1 MGAGHSAEGD
11 GGAYASDPPAHD
23 RRKTHSRRR
32 RHSVDSVASYSSQN
46 HVDRIRAQNF
56 SAASCQDDCDF
67 GSIKTSLFRRS
78 SSNLEY
84 PHKRPESVT
93 SNTSSTRSR
102 LRELVERKSS
112 QDEHKSA
119 ANTVGDIQYF
129 ENPTETL
136 EFDKPRNSLESRKSQ
151 EERPK
156 KRKLSKGKDK
166 DKDVCETKN
175 KKHEKYQSK
184 LAEYYKLPVQLPQD
198 EFYQHLTRSK
208 AAEELL
214 QKRFSNS
221 DTEFSGSYGRLCKH
235 KEPEGANL
243 RRSRSLAVIREET
256 FTDLQIQNHAKS
268 KRSQLIPRARLFD
281 KPCFKDRLPG
291 RAKYQTKEEVLESI
305 YIDSTASCFGDINAQ
320 KENEKPENTENRSE
334 KEEVVSRND
343 SHHSRSVSG
352 SWPNLNEETKQTNLS
367 EDSIGHSRNPSEI
380 DSLDSNYVR
389 KHYNFEAHRKNYK
402 DSSPETDRSIASPN
416 PSKELYV
423 TTDEHG
429 TDNEDKDRS
438 KINTPK
444 SFTNDSLT
452 RSDKDKPLEIE
463 PVQNTET
470 YDQISLRSKKSE
482 RKQSPEP
489 ENELQVNETKNDND
503 TQSLASEND
512 EIVSSPPDSIT
523 SYISI
528 SIASSDKSHKLEYLA
543 NSLAEKIDEYCDS
556 QFKENTSVTSHT
568 ITSENNNQEADPLY
582 TQVNKKKTFADI
594 RRDSFLKK
602 NNNLFNEILKKQNNE
617 VYVSNTYIESDTYS
631 TKSHCTSKNITTEP
645 FVTTL
650 IENQYYSLPDINIS
664 KCLRKSERID
674 AQLREEDPEDIPCE
688 NTYEIAQTHFR
699 EILSSKGTENY
710 GQLNKTFVK
719 PTHHIKIQTNNCIY
733 LPEYSEPQL
742 LQNFTKLEDDL
753 KSIVTIDSSNADEK
767 DANYFRS
774 DNHQNE
780 REINE
785 IEGTIRNNKIITK
798 SESLK
803 ISNSTYKPEIHITKA
818 LSNDNINRSSQDKKP
833 RTGIKKHYSLRQRD
847 PAEDETV
854 RIPSPDSVEKSLTKV
869 IDSTIKTQTTEEA
882 KTHSLLSRVQ
892 SFKTSAESNIAI
904 VPLSGHQTIVID
916 PPLTQKPND
925 SSPHTAP
932 TPQREPQANTT
943 PKVDILHKA
952 EPIIILD
959 PIAEAPKEIKKTTT
973 ENCIDTSSYYTPK
986 DPFITIKLNKVVK
999 TTIPKLKKETSDK
1012 IAFVQHRFEKPPAKL
1027 IIKDNNK
1034 NSTEPPVYTFKKVSS
1049 SMTRPQVLQ
1058 VIDSK
1063 SKKQNTPPKMDS
1075 NTESNVLGNKKPDNT
1090 EPKEENKQ
1098 VTCKGDNTVKEKLNN
1113 AIKTDIE
1120 YQEKLNSVKNYW
1132 SKLVDKNPD
1141 GKEIVKQEV
1150 KSKSED
1156 LNNNNDSK
1164 VEAEENNQEKSDEN
1178 KCLSEISVGNII
1190 KSLESVKIVDS
1201 IRKISQTKLQL
1212 WKDETEKVK
1221 SDSEI
1226 EESTLDKIVKESD
1239 PNTYDKSEVK
1249 KSELDLCRDTPEI
1262 EIVEL
1267 SCEDNQNQKTQAT
1280 LIKAKSYEKGCD
1292 DFDHVRYKVM
1302 KSELFK
1308 NSMIANY
1315 RKEAQFDGLLQYLQD
1330 YSFQELLVNNNI
1342 VIIEPVRTKVE
1353 PAPRKNTDTCK
1364 IPTTLLKKN
1373 DNSGQT
1379 DKPKNAVRRHFFY
1392 HPIRVNK
1399 EIIEEEL
1406 PNPDT
1411 VKKVRNLFEDTLK
1424 MKSPMTHDPPLI
1436 EENIGLTRRATSY
1449 RNLSEESKGTKNG
1462 RKKVIRQLTI
1472 DTNFGNKK
1480 WDNASLS
1487 SGVSSGDLSSN
1498 NEYENDALSPY
1509 SQKNLKDT
1517 VYSSSD
1523 EYLCDSM
1530 NQDFCCES
1538 QYVSPDILRKI
1549 RECGTSVTYY
1559 GGKVMNSKTGSNVSP
1574 MTKAIMEEIKSL
1586 QKNCS
1591 RDCYSCQT
1599 KCRGDK
1605 CSCLIADKHRQMLSE
1620 KNNAN
1625 ATSEQVKPTQEKSP
1639 RTEAFPGFK
1648 FKLVKSNSCSSRLEL
1663 TGTDDSK
1670 NPRMKFKKQ
1679 TSKEDP
1685 PLVHDDENSV
1695 KNKICRLESYSKGIV
1710 KTPFENKDN
1719 EIKKDVVKSKIE
1731 AIKKYEASVKKV
1743 EVPQPIIAE
1752 IKKEEVIPEQKEEC
1766 SENNKTGAQA
1776 DKQAANSHTFEKK
1789 FYYVNDNLDQGK
1801 VTPGKFGEM
1810 VFEEFEVLE
1819 SCYDSL
1825 NSNKSL
1831 K

>member
-1 MGAGHSAEGD
+1 MQ
-11 GGAYASDPPAHD
+11 
-23 RRKTHSRRR
+23 

-56 SAASCQDDCDF
+56 SAASCQDDGDF

-84 PHKRPESVT
+84 PNKRPESVT

-119 ANTVGDIQYF
+119 ADTVGDIQYF
-129 ENPTETL
+129 ENPAETL
-136 EFDKPRNSLESRKSQ
+136 EFDKPRNSLESKKSQ

-166 DKDVCETKN
+166 DKDKDRDFCENKN

-208 AAEELL
+208 AAEELI

-320 KENEKPENTENRSE
+320 KENEKPDNPENRSE
-334 KEEVVSRND
+334 KEEVVSQNE

-352 SWPNLNEETKQTNLS
+352 SWPNLNEEIKQTNLS

-402 DSSPETDRSIASPN
+402 ESSPESDRSITSPN

-423 TTDEHG
+423 TTDEHA
-429 TDNEDKDRS
+429 TDNEDKERS
-438 KINTPK
+438 KNTTPK

-452 RSDKDKPLEIE
+452 RSEKDKPDDPE
-463 PVQNTET
+463 PISYTET
-470 YDQISLRSKKSE
+470 YDKLSIKSKKSE
-482 RKQSPEP
+482 GQTSLEP
-489 ENELQVNETKNDND
+489 AEVIQIDESKNDND
-503 TQSLASEND
+503 VQSIASEND

-556 QFKENTSVTSHT
+556 QFKENASIASNTLN
-568 ITSENNNQEADPLY
+568 SEHNNQETDPIY

-602 NNNLFNEILKKQNNE
+602 NGNLFNEILKKQNNE

-710 GQLNKTFVK
+710 GQLNKTYTK
-719 PTHHIKIQTNNCIY
+719 PTHNIKIQTNNCIY
-733 LPEYSEPQL
+733 LPEYSEPQII
-742 LQNFTKLEDDL
+742 QSFNKLDDDL
-753 KSIVTIDSSNADEK
+753 KSIITIESSNADEK
-767 DANYFRS
+767 ETNYFRS

-803 ISNSTYKPEIHITKA
+803 ISNSGYRPEINITKS
-818 LSNDNINRSSQDKKP
+818 LSNDNINTSVIDKKP
-833 RTGIKKHYSLRQRD
+833 RLGIIKKHYSLRQRD
-847 PAEDETV
+847 PTEEDEII
-854 RIPSPDSVEKSLTKV
+854 RIPSPDTVEKS
-869 IDSTIKTQTTEEA
+869 INKTNSDATAQKPAPTEET

-916 PPLTQKPND
+916 PPLSQQPNETSRIE
-925 SSPHTAP
+925 SST
-932 TPQREPQANTT
+932 QREPETKPAPPTT
-943 PKVDILHKA
+943 IVKPALEIQPKFEQVA
-952 EPIIILD
+952 FTEPN
-959 PIAEAPKEIKKTTT
+959 KEIKPINQEVKKVTVD
-973 ENCIDTSSYYTPK
+973 NCIDTSSYYTPK

-999 TTIPKLKKETSDK
+999 TTIPKLKKETSDN
-1012 IAFVQHRFEKPPAKL
+1012 ISFVQHKFEKPPSKL
-1027 IIKDNNK
+1027 IIKDNK
-1034 NSTEPPVYTFKKVSS
+1034 NCPEQSLYTFRKINTT
-1049 SMTRPQVLQ
+1049 MTRPQVLQ

-1063 SKKQNTPPKMDS
+1063 NKKQNIATKMENNHETNS
-1075 NTESNVLGNKKPDNT
+1075 PVNKKLDNT
-1090 EPKEENKQ
+1090 VDSKDEVKDLKTDTN
-1098 VTCKGDNTVKEKLNN
+1098 VKEKLNN

-1120 YQEKLNSVKNYW
+1120 YQEKINSVKNYW
-1132 SKLVDKNPD
+1132 SKLIDKNPD
-1141 GKEIVKQEV
+1141 FNENINKPEINVNQE
-1150 KSKSED
+1150 D
-1156 LNNNNDSK
+1156 FNNNKGDSDLSEEKEEKDQQKIDDSK
-1164 VEAEENNQEKSDEN
+1164 L
-1178 KCLSEISVGNII
+1178 LSEISVGNII
-1190 KSLESVKIVDS
+1190 KTLESVKIVDS
-1201 IRKISQTKLQL
+1201 IRKVSQTKLQL

-1226 EESTLDKIVKESD
+1226 EESTLDKIVKD
-1239 PNTYDKSEVK
+1239 YDTNFYDKSDLA
-1249 KSELDLCRDTPEI
+1249 KSEIDLCRDTPEI

-1267 SCEDNQNQKTQAT
+1267 SSDDNQNQKTQAT
-1280 LIKAKSYEKGCD
+1280 LIKAKGYEKGCD

-1353 PAPRKNTDTCK
+1353 PTPRKNTDTCK
-1364 IPTTLLKKN
+1364 IPPTLLKKN
-1373 DNSGQT
+1373 DSNANLT

-1424 MKSPMTHDPPLI
+1424 MKSPMTHDPPLVN
-1436 EENIGLTRRATSY
+1436 ENLGLTRRATSY
-1449 RNLSEESKGTKNG
+1449 RSLNEETKGTKNG
-1462 RKKVIRQLTI
+1462 GRKKIIRQLTI

-1498 NEYENDALSPY
+1498 NEYETDGLSPY
-1509 SQKNLKDT
+1509 SQKNLKDNA
-1517 VYSSSD
+1517 YSSSE

-1538 QYVSPDILRKI
+1538 QYVSPDILKKI
-1549 RECGTSVTYY
+1549 RECGTSITYY
-1559 GGKVMNSKTGSNVSP
+1559 GGKVLTSKTGSTVSP

-1605 CSCLIADKHRQMLSE
+1605 CSCLVADKHKQMLAE
-1620 KNNAN
+1620 KQNSNTSLNAVN
-1625 ATSEQVKPTQEKSP
+1625 QNQDK
-1639 RTEAFPGFK
+1639 RTESFPGFK

-1670 NPRMKFKKQ
+1670 NPRNKFKKQ
-1679 TSKEDP
+1679 LSREDP

-1710 KTPFENKDN
+1710 KTPFDNKDSG
-1719 EIKKDVVKSKIE
+1719 IKKDSVKSKIE
-1731 AIKKYEASVKKV
+1731 ALKQNDAVVKKKEAPVQQIAPVV
-1743 EVPQPIIAE
+1743 ET
-1752 IKKEEVIPEQKEEC
+1752 KKETIIIEQEEGS
-1766 SENNKTGAQA
+1766 SEDAKSNNAHG
-1776 DKQAANSHTFEKK
+1776 DKQASNAHTFEKK
-1789 FYYVNDNLDQGK
+1789 FYYVNDNLDQSK
-1801 VTPGKFGEM
+1801 VTTGKFGEM

>member
-1 MGAGHSAEGD
+1 M
-11 GGAYASDPPAHD
+11 
-23 RRKTHSRRR
+23 
-32 RHSVDSVASYSSQN
+32 DSVASYSSQN
-46 HVDRIRAQNF
+46 HVDRIRTQNF
-56 SAASCQDDCDF
+56 STASCHDDCDF
-67 GSIKTSLFRRS
+67 GSIKTSLFKRS
-78 SSNLEY
+78 SSNLEQ
-84 PHKRPESVT
+84 PQKRPESVT

-136 EFDKPRNSLESRKSQ
+136 EFDQRRHSLESQKSQ

-156 KRKLSKGKDK
+156 KKKLSKGKEK
-166 DKDVCETKN
+166 DRSVCENKN
-175 KKHEKYQSK
+175 KKHEKYKSK

-256 FTDLQIQNHAKS
+256 FTDLQIPNHAKS

-281 KPCFKDRLPG
+281 KPNFKDRLPG

-320 KENEKPENTENRSE
+320 KENENLEDTDNRSE
-334 KEEVVSRND
+334 KAEVTE
-343 SHHSRSVSG
+343 SHHSRSVGG
-352 SWPNLNEETKQTNLS
+352 SWPNLNEELKLANLS
-367 EDSIGHSRNPSEI
+367 EDSIGPSRNPSEI

-389 KHYNFEAHRKNYK
+389 KHYNFEVNRNSYK

-416 PSKELYV
+416 LSKDFYV

-429 TDNEDKDRS
+429 TDNEEKDQS
-438 KINTPK
+438 KRNTLK

-452 RSDKDKPLEIE
+452 PSEKGKSIEAEAIQSAESYDKISIRSEQSEK
-463 PVQNTET
+463 QNNTE
-470 YDQISLRSKKSE
+470 Q
-482 RKQSPEP
+482 Q
-489 ENELQVNETKNDND
+489 NELKSVQPINEND
-503 TQSLASEND
+503 TLSIASEND
-512 EIVSSPPDSIT
+512 ESISSPPDSIT

-528 SIASSDKSHKLEYLA
+528 SIASSDKSQKLEYLA
-543 NSLAEKIDEYCDS
+543 NSLAEKIDEYCDL
-556 QFKENTSVTSHT
+556 QLQENSSITSHT
-568 ITSENNNQEADPLY
+568 TNSGNNIQEKDPIY
-582 TQVNKKKTFADI
+582 TKVNKKRTFADI
-594 RRDSFLKK
+594 RKDSFLKQAS
-602 NNNLFNEILKKQNNE
+602 NSLFNEILKNQNNE
-617 VYVSNTYIESDTYS
+617 IYASNSYLESDTYS
-631 TKSHCTSKNITTEP
+631 TKSHCPTKNITSEP
-645 FVTTL
+645 YITAL
-650 IENQYYSLPDINIS
+650 KENQYCSLPDINIS

-699 EILSSKGTENY
+699 EILSAKGSY
-710 GQLNKTFVK
+710 GQLNQNFIK
-719 PTHHIKIQTNNCIY
+719 PNIKIPPNNCIY
-733 LPEYSEPQL
+733 LPEYSESPL
-742 LQNFTKLEDDL
+742 IQNFNKLEDDL
-753 KSIVTIDSSNADEK
+753 KSILTVNSSNTDEK
-767 DANYFRS
+767 DSKYFQL

-798 SESLK
+798 SETVKASH
-803 ISNSTYKPEIHITKA
+803 SNYQPEVIKL
-818 LSNDNINRSSQDKKP
+818 LSNGTHNNNKASPAKKP
-833 RTGIKKHYSLRQRD
+833 RFGVKKHYSLRQRD
-847 PAEDETV
+847 PTEEDAIRV
-854 RIPSPDSVEKSLTKV
+854 PSPDSVETDTPKP
-869 IDSTIKTQTTEEA
+869 IDTTAALQAIEDTKTQ
-882 KTHSLLSRVQ
+882 SLLSRVQ
-892 SFKTSAESNIAI
+892 SFKTSAESSIAI

-916 PPLTQKPND
+916 PPLAQNEIENNCQTAIQQLKSNTSANIETISKP
-925 SSPHTAP
+925 
-932 TPQREPQANTT
+932 EPASY
-943 PKVDILHKA
+943 L
-952 EPIIILD
+952 EPIVQIIPAKDL
-959 PIAEAPKEIKKTTT
+959 KKTKTD
-973 ENCIDTSSYYTPK
+973 NCTDISSHCTPK

-1012 IAFVQHRFEKPPAKL
+1012 IAYVQNKFKKPPSKL
-1027 IIKDNNK
+1027 IIKDNNE
-1034 NSTEPPVYTFKKVSS
+1034 NHLQVPIKKVLKVNSN
-1049 SMTRPQVLQ
+1049 MTRPQVLQ

-1063 SKKQNTPPKMDS
+1063 SKKQTNAVKM
-1075 NTESNVLGNKKPDNT
+1075 ESNRESTTLTLKKLDVNS
-1090 EPKEENKQ
+1090 ENKEENKLP
-1098 VTCKGDNTVKEKLNN
+1098 KPDNIVKEKLSN

-1120 YQEKLNSVKNYW
+1120 YQEKINSVKNYW
-1132 SKLVDKNPD
+1132 SKLVDKNPE
-1141 GKEIVKQEV
+1141 GKEQIKQEL
-1150 KSKSED
+1150 KEKEED
-1156 LNNNNDSK
+1156 LSNNNDINTEK
-1164 VEAEENNQEKSDEN
+1164 VETKEENTGEN
-1178 KCLSEISVGNII
+1178 KRLSEMSVGNII

-1212 WKDETEKVK
+1212 WKDEGEKVK

-1226 EESTLDKIVKESD
+1226 EESTLERIVKESS
-1239 PNTYDKSEVK
+1239 PNVYDKRDVQ
-1249 KSELDLCRDTPEI
+1249 KSELDSCRDTPEI

-1267 SCEDNQNQKTQAT
+1267 SCDDDQNQKTQAT
-1280 LIKAKSYEKGCD
+1280 LIKAKGYENGCD

-1364 IPTTLLKKN
+1364 IPTNLLKKN
-1373 DNSGQT
+1373 DNSCQT
-1379 DKPKNAVRRHFFY
+1379 EKPKNSVHRHFFY

-1424 MKSPMTHDPPLI
+1424 MKSPMTHDPPLL
-1436 EENIGLTRRATSY
+1436 EENVGLTRRATSY
-1449 RNLSEESKGTKNG
+1449 RNLSEESKGNKNG

-1517 VYSSSD
+1517 VYSSSE

-1538 QYVSPDILRKI
+1538 QYVSPDILKKI

-1559 GGKVMNSKTGSNVSP
+1559 GGKVLNSKTGSTVSP

-1599 KCRGDK
+1599 KCKGDK
-1605 CSCLIADKHRQMLSE
+1605 CSCLIADKHKQISDKPPSKGNSE
-1620 KNNAN
+1620 
-1625 ATSEQVKPTQEKSP
+1625 PTNQIHNKKKRNE
-1639 RTEAFPGFK
+1639 TIPGFK
-1648 FKLVKSNSCSSRLEL
+1648 FRLVKSNSCSSRLEL
-1663 TGTDDSK
+1663 TGTAESK
-1670 NPRMKFKKQ
+1670 NPRIKYTKQ
-1679 TSKEDP
+1679 SSKEDP

-1695 KNKICRLESYSKGIV
+1695 RNKICRLESYNKGIV
-1710 KTPFENKDN
+1710 KTPFDNKDN

-1731 AIKKYEASVKKV
+1731 AIKKIEANIKKV
-1743 EVPQPIIAE
+1743 EVPQQPTSITE
-1752 IKKEEVIPEQKEEC
+1752 IKRECIPEQTEEPT
-1766 SENNKTGAQA
+1766 EA
-1776 DKQAANSHTFEKK
+1776 DKIDAQTDKQDATPPAFEKK
-1789 FYYVNDNLDQGK
+1789 FYYVNDNAQNK

>member
-1 MGAGHSAEGD
+1 MAQSNLKLPG
-11 GGAYASDPPAHD
+11 
-23 RRKTHSRRR
+23 
-32 RHSVDSVASYSSQN
+32 HSVDSVASYSSQN

-56 SAASCQDDCDF
+56 SAASCQDDPDF

-78 SSNLEY
+78 SPNLEY
-84 PHKRPESVT
+84 LNKRPESVT
-93 SNTSSTRSR
+93 SNSSSTRSR

-112 QDEHKSA
+112 LDEHKSA

-136 EFDKPRNSLESRKSQ
+136 EFDNSRHSVQSKKSQ
-151 EERPK
+151 ERQK
-156 KRKLSKGKDK
+156 KRKLSKTKGKE
-166 DKDVCETKN
+166 KDVCENKT

-208 AAEELL
+208 AAEELI

-221 DTEFSGSYGRLCKH
+221 DTEFSGSYGKVCKH
-235 KEPEGANL
+235 KEPDGANL

-256 FTDLQIQNHAKS
+256 FNDLQIQNHAKS

-320 KENEKPENTENRSE
+320 KESEKPENTENRSE
-334 KEEVVSRND
+334 KEEVVSRNE
-343 SHHSRSVSG
+343 SRHSRSASG
-352 SWPNLNEETKQTNLS
+352 SWPNLNEEIKQTNHS
-367 EDSIGHSRNPSEI
+367 EDSIGHSHNPSEI

-389 KHYNFEAHRKNYK
+389 KHYNFEAHRKSYK
-402 DSSPETDRSIASPN
+402 DSSPESDRLIASPN
-416 PSKELYV
+416 LSKELYV
-423 TTDEHG
+423 TTDEHD
-429 TDNEDKDRS
+429 TDNEDKDQS
-438 KINTPK
+438 NNNTLT

-452 RSDKDKPLEIE
+452 RCSNDKPVELDTTEVSDKNSTKS
-463 PVQNTET
+463 Q
-470 YDQISLRSKKSE
+470 KSE
-482 RKQSPEP
+482 RKETIHASSERDTSILISEKINEDDLQSI
-489 ENELQVNETKNDND
+489 
-503 TQSLASEND
+503 ASEND

-528 SIASSDKSHKLEYLA
+528 SIASSDKSQKLEYLA

-556 QFKENTSVTSHT
+556 QFKENALAASTT
-568 ITSENNNQEADPLY
+568 INLENHPDIDPVY
-582 TQVNKKKTFADI
+582 IQVNKKKTFADI

-602 NNNLFNEILKKQNNE
+602 NNNLFNEVLSNE
-617 VYVSNTYIESDTYS
+617 DQVSNTYIDSDNYS
-631 TKSHCTSKNITTEP
+631 TNSQYTSQNITTEP
-645 FVTTL
+645 FITTL

-674 AQLREEDPEDIPCE
+674 AQLREEDPEDLPSE

-699 EILSSKGTENY
+699 DILSSKNSENY
-710 GQLNKTFVK
+710 GHLNKNSSDS
-719 PTHHIKIQTNNCIY
+719 THNIKIQKNNYIY
-733 LPEYSEPQL
+733 LPEYSEPQQ
-742 LQNFTKLEDDL
+742 LQNFNKLDDDL
-753 KSIVTIDSSNADEK
+753 KSIITVDSSNADEK
-767 DANYFRS
+767 EINYFRS

-780 REINE
+780 RELNE
-785 IEGTIRNNKIITK
+785 IEGTIRNNKVITK
-798 SESLK
+798 SESLI
-803 ISNSTYKPEIHITKA
+803 ISNSYRPEINISKST
-818 LSNDNINRSSQDKKP
+818 SNDNINDPLQHKKQK
-833 RTGIKKHYSLRQRD
+833 TGIKKHYSLRQRE
-847 PAEDETV
+847 PSEDETD
-854 RIPSPDSVEKSLTKV
+854 RIPSPESVEKTLININEPALASQAARESNTN
-869 IDSTIKTQTTEEA
+869 
-882 KTHSLLSRVQ
+882 SLLSRVQ
-892 SFKTSAESNIAI
+892 SFKTSAESNIAL

-916 PPLTQKPND
+916 PPLAQNSTELLELQNEQQSNTITKGEIIQK
-925 SSPHTAP
+925 TEP
-932 TPQREPQANTT
+932 TTHLDIITENHKETKNTT
-943 PKVDILHKA
+943 V
-952 EPIIILD
+952 
-959 PIAEAPKEIKKTTT
+959 
-973 ENCIDTSSYYTPK
+973 ENCIDTSSYYIPK
-986 DPFITIKLNKVVK
+986 EPFVTIKLNKVIK

-1012 IAFVQHRFEKPPAKL
+1012 IAFVQNKFEKPPPKL
-1027 IIKDNNK
+1027 IIKDDK
-1034 NSTEPPVYTFKKVSS
+1034 TDPPAHTLTKVSS
-1049 SMTRPQVLQ
+1049 NMTRPQVLQ
-1058 VIDSK
+1058 VVDSK
-1063 SKKQNTPPKMDS
+1063 SKKQNIPA
-1075 NTESNVLGNKKPDNT
+1075 NLESLSKQNADINKKTDVT
-1090 EPKEENKQ
+1090 MDIKEETKFPKNEI
-1098 VTCKGDNTVKEKLNN
+1098 TVKEKINN

-1120 YQEKLNSVKNYW
+1120 YQEKINSVKNYW
-1132 SKLVDKNPD
+1132 SKLVDQHP
-1141 GKEIVKQEV
+1141 
-1150 KSKSED
+1150 
-1156 LNNNNDSK
+1156 DSK
-1164 VEAEENNQEKSDEN
+1164 EHIKIDPVKPEEICSNNKDDNNVERKEEKICEKNED

-1201 IRKISQTKLQL
+1201 IRKVSQTKLQL
-1212 WKDETEKVK
+1212 WKEETEKVK

-1226 EESTLDKIVKESD
+1226 EESPVDKIVKESD
-1239 PNTYDKSEVK
+1239 PNTYDKNDVEK
-1249 KSELDLCRDTPEI
+1249 YELDSCRDTPEI

-1267 SCEDNQNQKTQAT
+1267 TCDNNENQKTQAT
-1280 LIKAKSYEKGCD
+1280 LIKAKSYDKDCD

-1364 IPTTLLKKN
+1364 IPTNLLKKTEN
-1373 DNSGQT
+1373 T
-1379 DKPKNAVRRHFFY
+1379 VPTEKPKSSVRRHFFY

-1424 MKSPMTHDPPLI
+1424 MKSPMSHDPPLI
-1436 EENIGLTRRATSY
+1436 EENVGLTRRATSY
-1449 RNLSEESKGTKNG
+1449 RNLSEESKENKNG

-1509 SQKNLKDT
+1509 SQKKLKES

-1530 NQDFCCES
+1530 NQDFICES
-1538 QYVSPDILRKI
+1538 QYVSPDILKKI

-1559 GGKVMNSKTGSNVSP
+1559 GGKVLNSKTNSTVSP

-1591 RDCYSCQT
+1591 RDCYSCQM
-1599 KCRGDK
+1599 KCGGDK
-1605 CSCLIADKHRQMLSE
+1605 CSCLTAEKHKQPPANKQNNNISSDKIQNQSVN
-1620 KNNAN
+1620 K
-1625 ATSEQVKPTQEKSP
+1625 

-1648 FKLVKSNSCSSRLEL
+1648 FKLIKSNSCSSRLEL
-1663 TGTDDSK
+1663 TGADENK
-1670 NPRMKFKKQ
+1670 NPNHNYEKQ
-1679 TSKEDP
+1679 LSKEDP
-1685 PLVHDDENSV
+1685 PLLFHDEENSV
-1695 KNKICRLESYSKGIV
+1695 KNKICRLESYSKGII
-1710 KTPFENKDN
+1710 KTPFESKDN
-1719 EIKKDVVKSKIE
+1719 EIKKDVIKTKIG
-1731 AIKKYEASVKKV
+1731 AIKKYETNIKKL
-1743 EVPQPIIAE
+1743 EVIPQQTTITTE
-1752 IKKEEVIPEQKEEC
+1752 TKKEEPKAKEEIKEEC
-1766 SENNKTGAQA
+1766 TDSTLTGT
-1776 DKQAANSHTFEKK
+1776 DKQATNSQTFETK
-1789 FYYVNDNLDQGK
+1789 FYYLNDTLEQGK

-1831 K
+1831 N

>member
-1 MGAGHSAEGD
+1 MFKEFSSEFLVSQESIGY
-11 GGAYASDPPAHD
+11 GGRLPSGG
-23 RRKTHSRRR
+23 
-32 RHSVDSVASYSSQN
+32 HSVDSVASYSSQN
-46 HVDRIRAQNF
+46 HVDRIRTQNF
-56 SAASCQDDCDF
+56 SAASCQDEGDF

-84 PHKRPESVT
+84 QHKRPESVT

-136 EFDKPRNSLESRKSQ
+136 EFDRPRNSLESKKSQ

-156 KRKLSKGKDK
+156 KRKHSKTKEKDK
-166 DKDVCETKN
+166 DTCENKN

-221 DTEFSGSYGRLCKH
+221 DTEFNGSYGRLCKH
-235 KEPEGANL
+235 KEPEGSNL

-281 KPCFKDRLPG
+281 KPCFKDRFPG

-305 YIDSTASCFGDINAQ
+305 YIDSTASCFGDINGQ
-320 KENEKPENTENRSE
+320 RENETPRTSPEHKLE
-334 KEEVVSRND
+334 KEDAISRNE

-352 SWPNLNEETKQTNLS
+352 SWPNLNEDTKPPNLS

-402 DSSPETDRSIASPN
+402 DSSPDTERSAVSPSQ
-416 PSKELYV
+416 SKELYV
-423 TTDEHG
+423 TTDDHE
-429 TDNEDKDRS
+429 TDTEGRDRS
-438 KINTPK
+438 KNNTPK
-444 SFTNDSLT
+444 SFTNDSLSAT
-452 RSDKDKPLEIE
+452 HSEKDKSE
-463 PVQNTET
+463 PIQPKHKNDLNDCNEVSVTNILDEHCPITE
-470 YDQISLRSKKSE
+470 SESK
-482 RKQSPEP
+482 
-489 ENELQVNETKNDND
+489 ETKQESD
-503 TQSLASEND
+503 TQSVGSEND
-512 EIVSSPPDSIT
+512 GTISSPPDSIT

-556 QFKENTSVTSHT
+556 QFKENSSATSRTVP
-568 ITSENNNQEADPLY
+568 SEINPEHDPIY
-582 TQVNKKKTFADI
+582 TVVNKKKTFADI
-594 RRDSFLKK
+594 KRDSFSSKSV
-602 NNNLFNEILKKQNNE
+602 NLFNEIHKKPNSE
-617 VYVSNTYIESDTYS
+617 IYISNTYIESDSFS
-631 TKSHCTSKNITTEP
+631 TKSHCTSSKNITTEP

-699 EILSSKGTENY
+699 EILSSKGNY
-710 GQLNKTFVK
+710 GQLNKS
-719 PTHHIKIQTNNCIY
+719 HLSQNNSNAINNSIHI
-733 LPEYSEPQL
+733 PEYSEPQQL
-742 LQNFTKLEDDL
+742 LQDFTKLEDDL
-753 KSIVTIDSSNADEK
+753 KSIITIESSNADDKE
-767 DANYFRS
+767 AIYYSS
-774 DNHQNE
+774 DTHQNE

-803 ISNSTYKPEIHITKA
+803 INSVYRPDINITKSY
-818 LSNDNINRSSQDKKP
+818 SNDNINKSIQNKKS
-833 RTGIKKHYSLRQRD
+833 RLGVRKHYSLRQRD
-847 PAEDETV
+847 PVDDDEH
-854 RIPSPDSVEKSLTKV
+854 RIPSPNTVEKSLQKP
-869 IDSTIKTQTTEEA
+869 TELPLVKYPHLEEL
-882 KTHSLLSRVQ
+882 KNHCLLSRVQ
-892 SFKTSAESNIAI
+892 SFKTSADSNIAI

-916 PPLTQKPND
+916 PPLTQNLKENKVIAIPTQDSAIKDPNPIQNTEFPNNLYEPLSENPNLIFKPLKEKSFIDN
-925 SSPHTAP
+925 SS
-932 TPQREPQANTT
+932 
-943 PKVDILHKA
+943 
-952 EPIIILD
+952 
-959 PIAEAPKEIKKTTT
+959 
-973 ENCIDTSSYYTPK
+973 SYTPK

-999 TTIPKLKKETSDK
+999 TTIPKLSKETSDK
-1012 IAFVQHRFEKPPAKL
+1012 FLNSQHKFEKPPPKL
-1027 IIKDNNK
+1027 IIKDNNT
-1034 NSTEPPVYTFKKVSS
+1034 NNTTSNEDQVYTFKKVNTT
-1049 SMTRPQVLQ
+1049 MTRPQVLQ

-1063 SKKQNTPPKMDS
+1063 NKQNIS
-1075 NTESNVLGNKKPDNT
+1075 NQMGKLQNTTFENFSKDESDNKYNLQCNSDI
-1090 EPKEENKQ
+1090 KEEKEHKNE
-1098 VTCKGDNTVKEKLNN
+1098 NNVKEKLNN

-1132 SKLVDKNPD
+1132 SKLIDKTPGNKDKPEFKNEETKSNSSNNTVDDNKN
-1141 GKEIVKQEV
+1141 E
-1150 KSKSED
+1150 
-1156 LNNNNDSK
+1156 NNN
-1164 VEAEENNQEKSDEN
+1164 EE
-1178 KCLSEISVGNII
+1178 KCPSPEVSVGNII

-1201 IRKISQTKLQL
+1201 IRKISQAKLNL

-1226 EESTLDKIVKESD
+1226 EETTVEKIVKDSEAQVYEK
-1239 PNTYDKSEVK
+1239 TKSK
-1249 KSELDLCRDTPEI
+1249 KSGLDSCRETPEI

-1267 SCEDNQNQKTQAT
+1267 TSEDSENKKTQAT
-1280 LIKAKSYEKGCD
+1280 LIKAKGCD
-1292 DFDHVRYKVM
+1292 KEYDEFDHVRYKVM

-1342 VIIEPVRTKVE
+1342 VIIEPVRTKIE
-1353 PAPRKNTDTCK
+1353 PAPRKNTTDTCK
-1364 IPTTLLKKN
+1364 IPPTLLKKN
-1373 DNSGQT
+1373 DGSCSQV
-1379 DKPKNAVRRHFFY
+1379 DKSKNAIRRHFFY

-1424 MKSPMTHDPPLI
+1424 MKTPMSQDPPLI
-1436 EENIGLTRRATSY
+1436 DENMGLTRRATSY
-1449 RNLSEESKGTKNG
+1449 RNLSEETKGTKIGG

-1498 NEYENDALSPY
+1498 NEYEGETISPY
-1509 SQKNLKDT
+1509 SNKILKDNS
-1517 VYSSSD
+1517 YSSSE

-1530 NQDFCCES
+1530 SQDFCCES
-1538 QYVSPDILRKI
+1538 QYVSPDILKKI

-1559 GGKVMNSKTGSNVSP
+1559 GGKVLNSKIGSTVSP
-1574 MTKAIMEEIKSL
+1574 MTKAIMEEIKKL

-1599 KCRGDK
+1599 KCRGNK
-1605 CSCLIADKHRQMLSE
+1605 CSCLVADKHEQMLQDKQKVVNTTIENNQSQD
-1620 KNNAN
+1620 KN
-1625 ATSEQVKPTQEKSP
+1625 KS
-1639 RTEAFPGFK
+1639 TETFPGFK

-1663 TGTDDSK
+1663 TGTDDGK
-1670 NPRMKFKKQ
+1670 NFRNKYRKTQ
-1679 TSKEDP
+1679 LGDP
-1685 PLVHDDENSV
+1685 PLLYDDENSV
-1695 KNKICRLESYSKGIV
+1695 KNKICRLESYNKGIA
-1710 KTPFENKDN
+1710 KTPFDNK
-1719 EIKKDVVKSKIE
+1719 IKEDKKESMIATTESKRLNNIETKKIE
-1731 AIKKYEASVKKV
+1731 LMEQVNKMVPKINNDEQNQLPNLQESEDKDTTSTDKTASD
-1743 EVPQPIIAE
+1743 A
-1752 IKKEEVIPEQKEEC
+1752 
-1766 SENNKTGAQA
+1766 
-1776 DKQAANSHTFEKK
+1776 HTFEKK
-1789 FYYVNDNLDQGK
+1789 FYYVNENMNQSK
-1801 VTPGKFGEM
+1801 TTTGKFGEM

-1819 SCYDSL
+1819 SCFDSL
-1825 NSNKSL
+1825 NSNKSM

>member
-1 MGAGHSAEGD
+1 MRLTSAFSCTIQGLYQPNLFIIWQLLQ
-11 GGAYASDPPAHD
+11 AV
-23 RRKTHSRRR
+23 K
-32 RHSVDSVASYSSQN
+32 HSVDSVASYSSQN
-46 HVDRIRAQNF
+46 HVDRIRTQNF
-56 SAASCQDDCDF
+56 SAASCQDEDF

-78 SSNLEY
+78 SSNLECSN
-84 PHKRPESVT
+84 KRPESVT

-136 EFDKPRNSLESRKSQ
+136 EFDKPRSLEKKQ

-156 KRKLSKGKDK
+156 KRKLSKSKDK
-166 DKDVCETKN
+166 DKEKDLCESKN

-208 AAEELL
+208 AAEDLL
-214 QKRFSNS
+214 QKRFSNL
-221 DTEFSGSYGRLCKH
+221 DTELSGSYGRLCKH
-235 KEPEGANL
+235 KEPEGSNL

-256 FTDLQIQNHAKS
+256 FTDLQIQNHAKT

-281 KPCFKDRLPG
+281 KPCFKDRLIG

-305 YIDSTASCFGDINAQ
+305 YIESTASCFGDINGQQRDNDKQIEHIENKSQ
-320 KENEKPENTENRSE
+320 KEETA
-334 KEEVVSRND
+334 SRASREG
-343 SHHSRSVSG
+343 SHYSKSVSG
-352 SWPNLNEETKQTNLS
+352 SWPNLNEENKPTHS
-367 EDSIGHSRNPSEI
+367 EDSIGHSRNPSDI

-389 KHYNFEAHRKNYK
+389 KHYNFEAHRKNFK
-402 DSSPETDRSIASPN
+402 DSSPDTERSVVTPN
-416 PSKELYV
+416 QSKDLYV
-423 TTDEHG
+423 TTDDHE
-429 TDNEDKDRS
+429 TDNEDRDRS
-438 KINTPK
+438 KNNTPK
-444 SFTNDSLT
+444 SFTNDSLSIT
-452 RSDKDKPLEIE
+452 HSDKDKTEPAEPEHASDIE
-463 PVQNTET
+463 S
-470 YDQISLRSKKSE
+470 YDEVSIRSKQSE
-482 RKQSPEP
+482 AKENTQETVTKVSEPQDEDAQSD
-489 ENELQVNETKNDND
+489 V
-503 TQSLASEND
+503 SEND
-512 EIVSSPPDSIT
+512 GTVSSPADSIT

-528 SIASSDKSHKLEYLA
+528 SIASSADKSHKLEYLA

-556 QFKENTSVTSHT
+556 QFKETVSVASNT
-568 ITSENNNQEADPLY
+568 INSENNNPDGDPIY
-582 TQVNKKKTFADI
+582 TKVNKKKTFADI
-594 RRDSFLKK
+594 RRDSFLNK
-602 NNNLFNEILKKQNNE
+602 NRDGNLFNEIHKKPSSE

-631 TKSHCTSKNITTEP
+631 VKSHCTSAKNITTEP

-699 EILSSKGTENY
+699 EILCNKGNENY
-710 GQLNKTFVK
+710 GQLNKTV
-719 PTHHIKIQTNNCIY
+719 NNNNLAKAHSNSNIY
-733 LPEYSEPQL
+733 RAEPQII
-742 LQNFTKLEDDL
+742 QSFSKLEDDL
-753 KSIVTIDSSNADEK
+753 KSIITIDSSNPDDK
-767 DANYFRS
+767 DAIFYRS
-774 DNHQNE
+774 DTHQNE

-785 IEGTIRNNKIITK
+785 IEGTIRNNKLITK

-803 ISNSTYKPEIHITKA
+803 ITNALYKPNVSKA
-818 LSNDNINRSSQDKKP
+818 RSLSNDNINKSVQGKKP
-833 RTGIKKHYSLRQRD
+833 GVGIRKHYSLRQRD
-847 PAEDETV
+847 PTDDDIL
-854 RIPSPDSVEKSLTKV
+854 RMPSPNTVHKSLVKQ
-869 IDSTIKTQTTEEA
+869 IDTRIKTPQVEEV
-882 KTHSLLSRVQ
+882 KTPLLSRVQ
-892 SFKTSAESNIAI
+892 SFKTSADSSIAI

-916 PPLTQKPND
+916 PPLTQESKEVKQVNI
-925 SSPHTAP
+925 SV
-932 TPQREPQANTT
+932 PQETRITINP
-943 PKVDILHKA
+943 
-952 EPIIILD
+952 EPILIQD
-959 PIAEAPKEIKKTTT
+959 PPKKEPVFLKNKDVK
-973 ENCIDTSSYYTPK
+973 ENKITFSPIDTSSYYTPK

-999 TTIPKLKKETSDK
+999 TTIPKLKACEK
-1012 IAFVQHRFEKPPAKL
+1012 ISFTQHKFEKPPPKL
-1027 IIKDNNK
+1027 IIKDNK
-1034 NSTEPPVYTFKKVSS
+1034 NPSATAAPPPSTKTNVN
-1049 SMTRPQVLQ
+1049 MTRPQVLQ

-1063 SKKQNTPPKMDS
+1063 NKKQDSPIAMEKNTEGDS
-1075 NTESNVLGNKKPDNT
+1075 NGTSTNKKAESSQET
-1090 EPKEENKQ
+1090 KTKQEPKDVK
-1098 VTCKGDNTVKEKLNN
+1098 VDIMAVKEKLNN

-1120 YQEKLNSVKNYW
+1120 YQEKLNSVKSYW
-1132 SKLVDKNPD
+1132 SRLVEKPPET
-1141 GKEIVKQEV
+1141 KETTKILDTKA
-1150 KSKSED
+1150 KPED
-1156 LNNNNDSK
+1156 VNNNSQNTSEK
-1164 VEAEENNQEKSDEN
+1164 ETEEERQIEEGKSTP
-1178 KCLSEISVGNII
+1178 EISVGNII

-1201 IRKISQTKLQL
+1201 IRKLSQTKIQL

-1226 EESTLDKIVKESD
+1226 EETTVEKIIKDSDGNVYEKPKPKKLDFDI
-1239 PNTYDKSEVK
+1239 
-1249 KSELDLCRDTPEI
+1249 CRDTPEI

-1267 SCEDNQNQKTQAT
+1267 SCDDNVNQKTQAT
-1280 LIKAKSYEKGCD
+1280 LIKAKNDNGNDE
-1292 DFDHVRYKVM
+1292 FDHVRYKVM

-1342 VIIEPVRTKVE
+1342 VIIEPVRTKIE
-1353 PAPRKNTDTCK
+1353 PPRRNFTDTRK
-1364 IPTTLLKKN
+1364 IPPTLFKKSENTT
-1373 DNSGQT
+1373 GQV
-1379 DKPKNAVRRHFFY
+1379 DRSKNAIRRHFFY

-1424 MKSPMTHDPPLI
+1424 MKSPMSQDPPLVD
-1436 EENIGLTRRATSY
+1436 ELVLTRRATSY
-1449 RNLSEESKGTKNG
+1449 RNLNEESKGQKMGG

-1472 DTNFGNKK
+1472 DTNYGNKK

-1498 NEYENDALSPY
+1498 NEYENDGLSPY
-1509 SQKNLKDT
+1509 SKNLKE

-1530 NQDFCCES
+1530 SQDFCCES
-1538 QYVSPDILRKI
+1538 QYVSPDILKKI

-1559 GGKVMNSKTGSNVSP
+1559 GGKVLNSKPGNNVSP

-1599 KCRGDK
+1599 KCRGEK
-1605 CSCLIADKHRQMLSE
+1605 CSCLIADKHKQMVSD
-1620 KNNAN
+1620 KQN
-1625 ATSEQVKPTQEKSP
+1625 ATTAVDTSNQDKNK
-1639 RTEAFPGFK
+1639 RTEGFPGFK

-1663 TGTDDSK
+1663 TGTDA
-1670 NPRMKFKKQ
+1670 PRYKFRKSPKGD
-1679 TSKEDP
+1679 DP
-1685 PLVHDDENSV
+1685 PLVSEDENSV
-1695 KNKICRLESYSKGIV
+1695 KNKICRLESYNKGIV

-1719 EIKKDVVKSKIE
+1719 GEINATMKNLSQVSKLNEIMNKNDVTKQSAHSTDKEPKI
-1731 AIKKYEASVKKV
+1731 A
-1743 EVPQPIIAE
+1743 Q
-1752 IKKEEVIPEQKEEC
+1752 PEQAK
-1766 SENNKTGAQA
+1766 NAAAT
-1776 DKQAANSHTFEKK
+1776 DKSANDAHSFEKK
-1789 FYYVNDNLDQGK
+1789 YYYVNDNIDKAK
-1801 VTPGKFGEM
+1801 VTPAKFGEM

-1825 NSNKSL
+1825 NSNKSM

>member
-1 MGAGHSAEGD
+1 M
-11 GGAYASDPPAHD
+11 
-23 RRKTHSRRR
+23 
-32 RHSVDSVASYSSQN
+32 
-46 HVDRIRAQNF
+46 
-56 SAASCQDDCDF
+56 
-67 GSIKTSLFRRS
+67 
-78 SSNLEY
+78 
-84 PHKRPESVT
+84 
-93 SNTSSTRSR
+93 
-102 LRELVERKSS
+102 
-112 QDEHKSA
+112 
-119 ANTVGDIQYF
+119 
-129 ENPTETL
+129 
-136 EFDKPRNSLESRKSQ
+136 
-151 EERPK
+151 
-156 KRKLSKGKDK
+156 
-166 DKDVCETKN
+166 
-175 KKHEKYQSK
+175 
-184 LAEYYKLPVQLPQD
+184 
-198 EFYQHLTRSK
+198 
-208 AAEELL
+208 
-214 QKRFSNS
+214 
-221 DTEFSGSYGRLCKH
+221 
-235 KEPEGANL
+235 
-243 RRSRSLAVIREET
+243 
-256 FTDLQIQNHAKS
+256 
-268 KRSQLIPRARLFD
+268 
-281 KPCFKDRLPG
+281 PG

-305 YIDSTASCFGDINAQ
+305 YIDSTASCFGDINAH
-320 KENEKPENTENRSE
+320 KDNEKPENIENRSE
-334 KEEVVSRND
+334 KEEVASRNE

-352 SWPNLNEETKQTNLS
+352 SWPNLNEEVKQTNLS

-389 KHYNFEAHRKNYK
+389 KHYNFDAHRKNYK
-402 DSSPETDRSIASPN
+402 DSSPESDRSIPSPN
-416 PSKELYV
+416 LSKELYV

-429 TDNEDKDRS
+429 TDNEDKEQS
-438 KINTPK
+438 KNNTPK
-444 SFTNDSLT
+444 PFANDSLT
-452 RSDKDKPLEIE
+452 RSDKNKPVESEDIQH
-463 PVQNTET
+463 PKT
-470 YDQISLRSKKSE
+470 YDQISNKSRSSEKKS
-482 RKQSPEP
+482 SPEP
-489 ENELQVNETKNDND
+489 EHAIQVNETNNDND

-512 EIVSSPPDSIT
+512 EIISSPPDSIT

-568 ITSENNNQEADPLY
+568 INSENNNQETDPIY

-699 EILSSKGTENY
+699 EILSSKGTDNY
-710 GQLNKTFVK
+710 GQLNKTFIK
-719 PTHHIKIQTNNCIY
+719 PSHQIKIQTNNCIY
-733 LPEYSEPQL
+733 LPEYSEPQI
-742 LQNFTKLEDDL
+742 LQNFSKLEDDL
-753 KSIVTIDSSNADEK
+753 KSIITIDSSNADEK
-767 DANYFRS
+767 ETHYFRS

-803 ISNSTYKPEIHITKA
+803 ISNCCYRPDVKIVKS
-818 LSNDNINRSSQDKKP
+818 LSNDNINKSSQVVLQDKKP
-833 RTGIKKHYSLRQRD
+833 RVGIKKHYSLRQREPVEAD
-847 PAEDETV
+847 IV
-854 RIPSPDSVEKSLTKV
+854 RVPSPESVEKSLNKAN
-869 IDSTIKTQTTEEA
+869 DSTAKPQQTDEA
-882 KTHSLLSRVQ
+882 NNQSLLSRVQ

-916 PPLTQKPND
+916 PPLTQNTNENNTAIITTQREQQPN
-925 SSPHTAP
+925 P
-932 TPQREPQANTT
+932 TPNP
-943 PKVDILHKA
+943 
-952 EPIIILD
+952 EPIPKSE
-959 PIAEAPKEIKKTTT
+959 PITHLEAISETHKEIKKPTI
-973 ENCIDTSSYYTPK
+973 ESCIDTSSYYTPK

-1012 IAFVQHRFEKPPAKL
+1012 IAFVQHKFEKPPAKL

-1034 NSTEPPVYTFKKVSS
+1034 NCPESPVYTFKKVSS
-1049 SMTRPQVLQ
+1049 NMTRPQVLQ

-1063 SKKQNTPPKMDS
+1063 NKKQNTTPKMEN
-1075 NTESNVLGNKKPDNT
+1075 NTDQNNANKKPESSADL
-1090 EPKEENKQ
+1090 KEDNKQ
-1098 VTCKGDNTVKEKLNN
+1098 PKNDNAVKEKLNN

-1120 YQEKLNSVKNYW
+1120 YQEKLNSVKSYW
-1132 SKLVDKNPD
+1132 SKLVDKNPE
-1141 GKEIVKQEV
+1141 GKEILRQEVTKVKQ
-1150 KSKSED
+1150 ED
-1156 LNNNNDSK
+1156 LNNNNNNENITEKEEK
-1164 VEAEENNQEKSDEN
+1164 VQEKDDDS

-1226 EESTLDKIVKESD
+1226 EESTLDKIVRDSD
-1239 PNTYDKSEVK
+1239 PNIYDKNEMK
-1249 KSELDLCRDTPEI
+1249 KSEIDLCRDTPEI

-1267 SCEDNQNQKTQAT
+1267 SSDDNQNQKTQAT
-1280 LIKAKSYEKGCD
+1280 LIKAKGYEKGCD

-1364 IPTTLLKKN
+1364 IPPTLLKKN
-1373 DNSGQT
+1373 DSACQN
-1379 DKPKNAVRRHFFY
+1379 DKPKNSVRRHFFY

-1424 MKSPMTHDPPLI
+1424 MKSPMTHDPPLVD
-1436 EENIGLTRRATSY
+1436 ENVGLTRRATSY
-1449 RNLSEESKGTKNG
+1449 RNLSEDSKGNKNG

-1559 GGKVMNSKTGSNVSP
+1559 GGKVLNSKTGSTVSP

-1605 CSCLIADKHRQMLSE
+1605 CSCLVADKHRQIVSD
-1620 KNNAN
+1620 
-1625 ATSEQVKPTQEKSP
+1625 KPTANVAPETINQIQDKSK
-1639 RTEAFPGFK
+1639 RTDAFPGFK

-1670 NPRMKFKKQ
+1670 NPRIKYKKQ

-1685 PLVHDDENSV
+1685 PLLHDDENSV

-1719 EIKKDVVKSKIE
+1719 EIKKDAVRSKIE

-1743 EVPQPIIAE
+1743 EVPQQPIITTE
-1752 IKKEEVIPEQKEEC
+1752 NKKEEPKPEQKEDC
-1766 SENNKTGAQA
+1766 TDAKTSA
-1776 DKQAANSHTFEKK
+1776 QAANSHTFEKK
-1789 FYYVNDNLDQGK
+1789 FYYVNDNIDQGK